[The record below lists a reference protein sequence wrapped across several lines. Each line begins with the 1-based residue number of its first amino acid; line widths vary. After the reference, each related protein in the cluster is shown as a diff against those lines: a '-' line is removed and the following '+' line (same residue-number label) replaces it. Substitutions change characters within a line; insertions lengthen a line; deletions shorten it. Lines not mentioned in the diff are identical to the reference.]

1 MKITKIGFGFT
12 KNLGHYENQKLYLE
26 AELEEWE
33 DASQSLNILRD
44 RVAEELSL
52 PDKYLDLKGKFA
64 RQLRASEEA
73 KTKLEE
79 INEKIEQAMAAWENF
94 AEFLVGH
101 GVVWEIVLQREV
113 DREIGVAVQSKVNVY
128 WRSNPVQEICQRD
141 QCEQIV
147 LLANQFRRAHE
158 RYCQRDCH
166 AISS

>member
-101 GVVWEIVLQREV
+101 GVEEPLQNLSPRV
-113 DREIGVAVQSKVNVY
+113 TARRDPGCSSPLIGQPCRKHAPPPLDRKWSDLEG
-128 WRSNPVQEICQRD
+128 R
-141 QCEQIV
+141 
-147 LLANQFRRAHE
+147 
-158 RYCQRDCH
+158 
-166 AISS
+166 